1 MAVVKNTFSTTL
13 NTVTTKTHTIT
24 GLSSETSTTSL
35 GYMTAEVSLYFLRAL
50 YQTLV
55 DAGYSDAIMNEE
67 DYSITVLGFKFF
79 VLISTGTSTQ
89 SSYIFCPT
97 IYTYGVNSYI
107 INVSNPY
114 AALNDTGKLNLE
126 FNITVRGDENF
137 IWISY
142 GSFKYPNNDISLFVF
157 AKGKNL
163 IMDETN
169 YLFGVSLGGTHILYC
184 RNQSELYIITNL
196 SYLSNTI
203 LGSSNTWYNSQGYNT
218 QSKMVLQPLLLNY
231 GTCIY
236 PSLIIPNNNI
246 TGGKYYKIG
255 SDIYFA
261 SESIYC
267 YMNGNYLNP
276 INNGRCLFK
285 VS

>member
-24 GLSSETSTTSL
+24 GLSSETSTTSIN
-35 GYMTAEVSLYFLRAL
+35 YMTPEVSLYFLKSL

-55 DAGYSDAIMNEE
+55 DAGYSDATMNEE
-67 DYSITVLGFKFF
+67 DYSITVFGFKFF
-79 VLISTGTSTQ
+79 VLISTGTSSQ
-89 SSYIFCPT
+89 SSYSFCPM
-97 IYTYGVNSYI
+97 IYTYGVNNYI
-107 INVSNPY
+107 TNVSSPY
-114 AALNDTGKLNLE
+114 ASLNDTGKLNLE

-142 GSFKYPNNDISLFVF
+142 GSFKYPNYDISLFVF

-163 IMDETN
+163 ISDETN
-169 YLFGVSLGGTHILYC
+169 YLFGTSLGGIHTLYC

-196 SYLSNTI
+196 SNFYHTS
-203 LGSSNTWYNSQGYNT
+203 LGSIVKYDSQGYNT

-255 SDIYFA
+255 SGIYFA
-261 SESIYC
+261 GENAYYYLNGSSLYTVS
-267 YMNGNYLNP
+267 NGN
-276 INNGRCLFK
+276 CLFK
-285 VS
+285 VG